1 LQTAWLP
8 LWLHSVFWPQ
18 GSLPQGF
25 SLSKKNAF
33 VKEAPFT
40 LAGFDVTTGKLQYPQ
55 EETIL

>member
-8 LWLHSVFWPQ
+8 LWLHSVFW
-18 GSLPQGF
+18 PQGF